1 MFFME
6 NLRERLSR
14 RMRELMRDDLNL
26 DTQTKVANR
35 SGVSQ
40 SSVQRL
46 LALEQAAT
54 VDILEQLAKAFGIR
68 RPECFLLEGDE
79 VALLNE
85 WSALSPT
92 EKSAVLG
99 YIQVVGQN
107 RNSQLSIDAGRPV
120 PATLQAAQQASA
132 GRPAPQDA
140 PLKHAAK
147 GSKKSPPG
155 RRRKA

>member
-1 MFFME
+1 ME
-6 NLRERLSR
+6 NLRQQLARRL
-14 RMRELMRDDLNL
+14 RELMRGDVNM

-54 VDILEQLAKAFGIR
+54 VDIVEQLAKAFGIR
-68 RPECFLLEGDE
+68 RPECFLLEADE
-79 VALLNE
+79 VALLSE

-92 EKSAVLG
+92 EKTAVLG

-107 RNSQLSIDAGRPV
+107 KKSQLLIDAGRPV
-120 PATLQAAQQASA
+120 PATLQAAQQASVA
-132 GRPAPQDA
+132 RPAPQDA
-140 PLKHAAK
+140 L
-147 GSKKSPPG
+147 
-155 RRRKA
+155 